1 MGMIAHH
8 TGNLLEFES
17 SCTRPL
23 FTHQTRKTSQD
34 SSTSSTSSS
43 TVPEL
48 ILSISLQS
56 FTESDDTDTAS
67 LDDTL
72 SWGSTSE
79 QPGARGSPVVRTRSI
94 FSSYWSSPAHVI
106 NYDSNSYNEVDDLE
120 ILERMRTLK
129 MPTVG
134 IVSVDDPAG
143 EEEPLSKIHHP
154 TRPLPTA
161 EVKEVPRRPTIDDD
175 VVNYRPSI
183 NRSQSTPIIN
193 RRRILPPPPPPK
205 VIPQSPSMTRLSSL
219 ARSSQSQQSP
229 RNELAPYGK
238 RPWSSTTALLVGSND
253 DQDDNG
259 GLPFSNVV
267 GPSPQ
272 SCLRKPRYSLSG
284 QDLASVAAEA
294 TTSND
299 DNNDNTS
306 SSTNFVR
313 SVSFYSEVRVV
324 EYNVPVERRSQD
336 GWSKYFIGQVE

>member
-1 MGMIAHH
+1 MIAHH

-17 SCTRPL
+17 SCTRPP
-23 FTHQTRKTSQD
+23 FTHQTRKTSHD
-34 SSTSSTSSS
+34 SSSSSTSSS
-43 TVPEL
+43 TVPEM

-79 QPGARGSPVVRTRSI
+79 PGARGSRPVVRTRSI
-94 FSSYWSSPAHVI
+94 FGSYWSSPAHVI
-106 NYDSNSYNEVDDLE
+106 NDDSHNEVDDLE
-120 ILERMRTLK
+120 LLERMRTLK
-129 MPTVG
+129 MPTVELLSG
-134 IVSVDDPAG
+134 TVNVDDHAG
-143 EEEPLSKIHHP
+143 VEEEEPLSKIHP
-154 TRPLPTA
+154 TRPALTGPS
-161 EVKEVPRRPTIDDD
+161 PRRPTIDDD
-175 VVNYRPSI
+175 VVNYRPSF

-219 ARSSQSQQSP
+219 ARQSSLSKQSP

-238 RPWSSTTALLVGSND
+238 RPWSSTTALLAGGNHQDNVGLLKGAEGTNAM
-253 DQDDNG
+253 
-259 GLPFSNVV
+259 

-294 TTSND
+294 ATQD
-299 DNNDNTS
+299 DDPS
-306 SSTNFVR
+306 PHFVR
-313 SVSFYSEVRVV
+313 SVSFQSEVRVV
-324 EYNVPVERRSQD
+324 EYTVPQEQRRSQE
-336 GWSKYFIGQVE
+336 GWSKFFIGQVE

>member
-1 MGMIAHH
+1 MIAHH

-17 SCTRPL
+17 SCTRPP
-23 FTHQTRKTSQD
+23 FTHQTRKTSHD
-34 SSTSSTSSS
+34 SSSSSTSSS
-43 TVPEL
+43 TVPEM

-79 QPGARGSPVVRTRSI
+79 PGARGSRPVRTRSI
-94 FSSYWSSPAHVI
+94 FGSYWSSPAHVI
-106 NYDSNSYNEVDDLE
+106 NDDSHNDEDDLE

-134 IVSVDDPAG
+134 IVGVDDHARV
-143 EEEPLSKIHHP
+143 EEEHLPKIHP
-154 TRPLPTA
+154 TRPTPVEEA
-161 EVKEVPRRPTIDDD
+161 PRRPTIDDD
-175 VVNYRPSI
+175 IVNYRPSF

-219 ARSSQSQQSP
+219 ARRSTLSKQSP

-238 RPWSSTTALLVGSND
+238 RPWSSTTALLAGSND
-253 DQDDNG
+253 QDDV
-259 GLPFSNVV
+259 GLKGCNNEI

-294 TTSND
+294 ATQD
-299 DNNDNTS
+299 DDPS
-306 SSTNFVR
+306 PNFVR
-313 SVSFYSEVRVV
+313 SVSFQSEVRVV
-324 EYNVPVERRSQD
+324 EYTVPQEQRRSQE
-336 GWSKYFIGQVE
+336 GWSKFFIGQVE

>member
-1 MGMIAHH
+1 MIAHH

-17 SCTRPL
+17 SCTRPP
-23 FTHQTRKTSQD
+23 FTHQTRKTIHD
-34 SSTSSTSSS
+34 SSSSSTSSS
-43 TVPEL
+43 TVPEM

-79 QPGARGSPVVRTRSI
+79 PGARGSRPVVRTRSI
-94 FSSYWSSPAHVI
+94 FGSYWSSPAHVI
-106 NYDSNSYNEVDDLE
+106 NDDSHNEVDDLE
-120 ILERMRTLK
+120 LLERMRTLK
-129 MPTVG
+129 MPTVELLSG
-134 IVSVDDPAG
+134 TVNVDDHAG
-143 EEEPLSKIHHP
+143 VEEEEPLSKIQSMAFTGP
-154 TRPLPTA
+154 P
-161 EVKEVPRRPTIDDD
+161 PRRPTIDDD
-175 VVNYRPSI
+175 VVNYRPSF

-219 ARSSQSQQSP
+219 ARRSSLSKQSP

-238 RPWSSTTALLVGSND
+238 RPWSSTTALLAGGN
-253 DQDDNG
+253 DQDDV
-259 GLPFSNVV
+259 GLKGSNNAM

-294 TTSND
+294 ATQD
-299 DNNDNTS
+299 DDPS
-306 SSTNFVR
+306 PHFVR
-313 SVSFYSEVRVV
+313 SVSFQSEVRVV
-324 EYNVPVERRSQD
+324 EYTVPQEQRRSQE
-336 GWSKYFIGQVE
+336 GWSKFFIGQVE